1 MIGAF
6 TQVWTALLTWFV
18 TLFESITSIF
28 VTTGTGGAVE
38 LTFIGTCAIIMAGVA
53 LILLSFN
60 LIRSFVRMRG

>member
-18 TLFESITSIF
+18 TLFQSITEIF
-28 VTTGTGGAVE
+28 VTTGTGGAFE
-38 LTFIGTCAIIMAGVA
+38 LTFVGTCAIIMAGVA